1 MQGRTTIFIT
11 GAGRGLGLSLTRTF
25 LRENYRVFAGRR
37 EPNAE
42 LDSLARTN
50 PALSAVPIDVTSRES
65 VHAAAQLIAGETN
78 RLDILVNN
86 AAILPEAGRGTVD
99 TTDVEIGL
107 RVFDVNSLGP
117 LRVTQAFLP
126 LLRRGTRRLIVNV
139 SSEAG
144 SIADCWRKDD
154 LLYCMSKSALNMQT
168 AILKNALAD
177 EGFRLLAA
185 HPGWVRTTMG
195 GPDATL
201 TPEESAAGLFAL
213 LDAPAP
219 ADPNAPFYVDH
230 RGHAL
235 RW

>member
-1 MQGRTTIFIT
+1 MQPKATIFIT
-11 GAGRGLGLSLTRTF
+11 GAGRGLGLSLVQAF
-25 LRENYRVFAGRR
+25 LRQGYRVYAGYR
-37 EPNAE
+37 EPSPE
-42 LDSLARTN
+42 LEALARAHGGVQT
-50 PALSAVPIDVTSRES
+50 VPIEVTSAES
-65 VHAAAQLIAGETN
+65 VRDAAKVVAGDTES
-78 RLDILVNN
+78 LDILVNN

-99 TTDVEIGL
+99 DTNAEVGL

-144 SIADCWRKDD
+144 SVGDCWRKDD

-168 AILKNALAD
+168 AILKNALAG
-177 EGFRLLAA
+177 ERFQLLAI

-201 TPEESAAGLFAL
+201 APDESAAGLFAL
-213 LDAPAP
+213 IDAPAP
-219 ADPNAPFYVDH
+219 ADPDAPFYLDH
-230 RGHAL
+230 RGQAL
-235 RW
+235 PW